1 MHVDGIQ
8 PGQRVLI
15 MDDLLATGGTLA
27 ATAGLVATGG
37 GLVTGIAV
45 LIELNDL
52 NGRELLKGYDV
63 RSLVQ
68 Y

>member
-1 MHVDGIQ
+1 M
-8 PGQRVLI
+8 
-15 MDDLLATGGTLA
+15 
-27 ATAGLVATGG
+27 
-37 GLVTGIAV
+37 TGIAV
-45 LIELNDL
+45 LIELNEL